1 MQPSGEHP
9 GKADVDSNSYV
20 RASPPAQRPNLQQ
33 EGCGQPTLVAAEMI
47 EGSVKNLGRY
57 AAS

>member
-20 RASPPAQRPNLQQ
+20 RDSPLPNDLICNKKAAVSPPWSPPR
-33 EGCGQPTLVAAEMI
+33 
-47 EGSVKNLGRY
+47 
-57 AAS
+57 